1 MLGLQWAMPNNEL
14 TIRQATEADVPLLLD
29 FIRGIADYEKRLHEV
44 VATEESIRESL
55 FGKESTAEGL
65 IAECDKEPMAF
76 AVYFH
81 NFSTFV
87 GRRGLY
93 LEDLFVKPALR
104 RQGIGK
110 KLLTYLAKIAVD
122 RGCSRFEWAALDWN
136 KPAIRFYE
144 ELGAQ
149 KMEEW
154 RLFRM
159 SGAALERLAA
169 SD

>member
-1 MLGLQWAMPNNEL
+1 M
-14 TIRQATEADVPLLLD
+14 AT
-29 FIRGIADYEKRLHEV
+29 K
-44 VATEESIRESL
+44 ESIRKSL

>member
-1 MLGLQWAMPNNEL
+1 MLGLQWAMPDNKL

-29 FIRGIADYEKRLHEV
+29 FIRALADYEKLLHEV
-44 VATEESIRESL
+44 VATVTSVRESL
-55 FGKESTAEGL
+55 FGAESVAEAL
-65 IAECDKEPMAF
+65 IVELDGEPAAF

-81 NFSTFV
+81 NFSTFM
-87 GRRGLY
+87 GRQGLY
-93 LEDLFVKPALR
+93 LEDLFVKPEFR

-110 KLLTYLAKIAVD
+110 RLLVHLAKIAVD
-122 RGCSRFEWAALDWN
+122 RGCDRFDWLALNWN
-136 KPAIRFYE
+136 EPALHFYD

-149 KMEEW
+149 KMDEL

-169 SD
+169 LE